1 MSEDSLGYHS
11 HEGATGIQRTE
22 PRDAARHPTRHRA
35 GPATGNYPAPDANS
49 AELEELWSVASL
61 LPQTYHLIHG
71 VTGVVVFWVG
81 AANPHRL
88 KEFFLLLLVFV
99 RQRLLWLLFLDWGI
113 TLLFARAR
121 DVTPSV
127 FFFLPASSLLLPAWG
142 ATSKGG
148 RGRLLKMF
156 FPCKTFLFYLFSS
169 FVT

>member
-1 MSEDSLGYHS
+1 MSEDSFGYHR
-11 HEGATGIQRTE
+11 HEGATGIQGIE
-22 PRDAARHPTRHRA
+22 PGDAAQHPTLHRQDPCTR
-35 GPATGNYPAPDANS
+35 GYPAQDADSTGPDK
-49 AELEELWSVASL
+49 LWSMASL

-71 VTGVVVFWVG
+71 VTGVVAFWVG
-81 AANPHRL
+81 APNPHRL
-88 KEFFLLLLVFV
+88 KELFLLLLVFL

-113 TLLFARAR
+113 IFLFARAL

-148 RGRLLKMF
+148 EGRLLKMF